1 MTSINNII
9 REMRAA
15 FEGAKAE
22 TDSLYALAIAKDA
35 NRWADALEAAMREPV
50 AVVARN
56 DSGQIRLVGSDWLAF
71 NISAHVGT
79 RFYALPPDAAA
90 EIERLREAG
99 VGYSQQTVDALQAE
113 IERLNA
119 VIALE
124 VEHSAMLAKEIE
136 RLRECN
142 THSHNCML
150 HEVEVRD
157 AEIERLRE
165 ESDGLRNHLKA
176 FEDSGGVA
184 AHAEVFRRGADIERL
199 NAAITQA
206 ADLCDHFDVRTART
220 ILLDALGRIEP

>member
-1 MTSINNII
+1 
-9 REMRAA
+9 
-15 FEGAKAE
+15 
-22 TDSLYALAIAKDA
+22 
-35 NRWADALEAAMREPV
+35 
-50 AVVARN
+50 VVKN
-56 DSGQIRLVGSDWLAF
+56 DSGQIRLVGKDWLALDL
-71 NISAHVGT
+71 SAHVGT
-79 RFYALPPDAAA
+79 NLYEIPPDAAA
-90 EIERLREAG
+90 VIEQLREDAEAG
-99 VGYSQQTVDALQAE
+99 NAWEQQLLGCDQELTKAYA
-113 IERLNA
+113 
-119 VIALE
+119 
-124 VEHSAMLAKEIE
+124 EIE